1 MMEMIEIHLPNAE
14 NGRKQYYFAGKRQ
27 KMNGGDGANALHY
40 LHHSGCNCLKMRM
53 VLSFLSHFPILSI
66 LMTLAAFS
74 FFSSTTF
81 V

>member
-1 MMEMIEIHLPNAE
+1 MIEIHLPNAE

-40 LHHSGCNCLKMRM
+40 LHHLERNCLKMRM
-53 VLSFLSHFPILSI
+53 VLSSPHHFPIFSI
-66 LMTLAAFS
+66 LIALAAFS